1 MRSNLMGPLR
11 VLAMV
16 CLTGLLGA
24 CASFP
29 TQEFNKSAN
38 ASLHTIALAPIG
50 MPDKPS
56 VIILNAVGNSF
67 GLIGGI
73 VEATRAA
80 NAANELVGELKTGN
94 LDYRTYLPAQITSA
108 LQADGYTVIGVDG
121 ARAAGETGKFLTK
134 PPQAAGADATLD
146 IYVSYVGYI
155 AAGATT
161 DYRPAVHI
169 EARLLDAKTQKVLF
183 ADQVYYNNFSPNF
196 AKRAITIEPDPKVT
210 FTDRPAMLAAP
221 ADVTHGLAGA
231 IDSVAQNLA
240 QQLK

>member
-1 MRSNLMGPLR
+1 MGSLG
-11 VLAMV
+11 VLALI

-38 ASLHTIALAPIG
+38 ASLHTIALAPVG

-56 VIILNAVGNSF
+56 VVILNAVGNSF

-94 LDYRTYLPAQITSA
+94 LDYKTYVPAQITSA
-108 LQADGYTVIGVDG
+108 LQAGGYAVVAVDG
-121 ARAAGETGKFLTK
+121 ARPAGETGKFLTK
-134 PPQAAGADATLD
+134 APQAPGADAVMD
-146 IYVSYVGYI
+146 IYVSYIGYI

-169 EARLLDAKTQKVLF
+169 EARMIDAKTQKVLF
-183 ADQVYYNNFSPNF
+183 ADQVYYNNYSPNF
-196 AKRAITIEPDPKVT
+196 AKQAITLEPDPKVT
-210 FTDRPAMLAAP
+210 FNDRAAMIAAP
-221 ADVTHGLAGA
+221 ADVTRGLAAG
-231 IDSVAQNLA
+231 IDAVALELA
-240 QQLK
+240 RQLK

>member
-1 MRSNLMGPLR
+1 MIG
-11 VLAMV
+11 
-16 CLTGLLGA
+16 LTGLLGA
-24 CASFP
+24 CTSFP

-38 ASLHTIALAPIG
+38 ASLHTIALAPMG

-94 LDYRTYLPAQITSA
+94 LDYKTYLPGQVTGA
-108 LQADGYTVIGVDG
+108 LQAGGYAVVALDGT
-121 ARAAGETGKFLTK
+121 RPAGETGKFLTK
-134 PPQAAGADATLD
+134 PPQAPGADAVMD

-169 EARLLDAKTQKVLF
+169 EARMTDAKTQKVLF
-183 ADQVYYNNFSPNF
+183 ADQVYYNNYSPNF
-196 AKRAITIEPDPKVT
+196 AKQAITLEPDPKVT
-210 FTDRPAMLAAP
+210 FNDRAAMLAAP
-221 ADVTHGLAGA
+221 ADVTHGLAA
-231 IDSVAQNLA
+231 SIDAVALELA
-240 QQLK
+240 RQLK